1 MPFDKLRV
9 PHYNAPLM
17 TYLAHVEVTLKPA
30 VNDPQ
35 GLTVKGGLH
44 LLGFE
49 GVQEVRV
56 GKYLELTFEAT
67 SPEQAEAQVREMCEK
82 LLANPVIEQ
91 YRFSVEPAAVV
102 EPSEP

>member
-1 MPFDKLRV
+1 MI
-9 PHYNAPLM
+9 
-17 TYLAHVEVTLKPA
+17 YLARVEVTLKPA

-44 LLGFE
+44 LLGFA

-56 GKYLELTFEAT
+56 GKYLELTLEAT
-67 SPEQAEAQVREMCEK
+67 SQEQAEAQVRDMCEK

-91 YRFSVEPAAVV
+91 YSFSVEPAAVTDLAAL
-102 EPSEP
+102 